1 MKCDL
6 CGIVVV
12 DGSYRFSNQPDQPVH
27 KDAVYTRVC
36 RSAIEAEFK
45 RMVANETDLPPIA
58 LDLCINKK
66 GAYNPRY
73 RWIAKPTEK
82 V

>member
-12 DGSYRFSNQPDQPVH
+12 DGSYRFSNQPDKPVH

-36 RSAIEAEFK
+36 RSAIEAEKK
-45 RMVANETDLPPIA
+45 RKKEGETDLAPIA
-58 LDLCINKK
+58 LHECINKTGK
-66 GAYNPRY
+66 YNPRY
-73 RWIAKPTEK
+73 RWIPNPTEK
-82 V
+82 T